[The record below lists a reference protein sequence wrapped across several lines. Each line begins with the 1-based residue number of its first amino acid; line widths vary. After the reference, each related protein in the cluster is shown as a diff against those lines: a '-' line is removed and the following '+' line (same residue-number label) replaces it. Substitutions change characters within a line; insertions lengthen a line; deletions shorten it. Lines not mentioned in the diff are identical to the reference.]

1 MVIKRDKLINHLKKN
16 QIEFAIYYD
25 KAINDQI
32 FFKRLNY
39 KFNDLTPIARMASK
53 KIISLP
59 MNIYLTKN
67 NLNKICSIINNVTSD
82 DR

>member
-1 MVIKRDKLINHLKKN
+1 
-16 QIEFAIYYD
+16 
-25 KAINDQI
+25 
-32 FFKRLNY
+32 
-39 KFNDLTPIARMASK
+39 MASK